1 MISREYLNYLS
12 YLIRPGKISSIN
24 PEKHTARVT
33 FGEDDNAT
41 TAELS
46 IICRNSLKNKDY
58 DLPDIDEDVLCIFC
72 PGGESDGFIIGS
84 YYADETVRPV
94 SDENTRMVKFS
105 DDTTVTYDRAGH
117 NLDIKIGQTSI
128 HADQST
134 VSVKTSTNIS
144 LESGGTIN
152 IKAGGNITI
161 NGACVNVN

>member
-1 MISREYLNYLS
+1 MELQDLKNYLS
-12 YLIRPGKISSIN
+12 CIIKIGSVSSIN

-33 FGEDDNAT
+33 FTEDQNQT
-41 TAELS
+41 TAEMS
-46 IICRNSLKNKDY
+46 IICRNTYSNCDY
-58 DLPDIDEDVLCIFC
+58 DLPDLNEDVLCIFRPC
-72 PGGESDGFIIGS
+72 GESDGFIIGS
-84 YYADETVRPV
+84 FYDGKITPPT
-94 SDENTRMVKFS
+94 SNLNTRMVKFS

-161 NGACVNVN
+161 NGASVNVN

>member
-84 YYADETVRPV
+84 YYADETARPAN
-94 SDENTRMVKFS
+94 DLNTRMVKFS

-117 NLDIKIGQTSI
+117 NLDIKIGTTSI
-128 HADQST
+128 HADRE
-134 VSVKTSTNIS
+134 K
-144 LESGGTIN
+144 
-152 IKAGGNITI
+152 
-161 NGACVNVN
+161 VNVNTNTSISLNTSGDININAIGTVTIHGAAVNIN